1 MTCNS
6 RKAIVKDLLTIVNWS
21 LTKEIK
27 KENYFEKFCSSLTD
41 LFYFVTKEAKKT
53 KGKISVSAL
62 FLKKISDQCLFGLI
76 VFALPSLEN
85 LCALFTVM
93 KFSPFNTAHHLEL
106 IE

>member
-1 MTCNS
+1 M
-6 RKAIVKDLLTIVNWS
+6 KDL

-41 LFYFVTKEAKKT
+41 LFYLVTKEARKT
-53 KGKISVSAL
+53 KGKISVSAF
-62 FLKKISDQCLFGLI
+62 FLKKISDKCLFGLI

-93 KFSPFNTAHHLEL
+93 KFSPFNTVLGWAGLGRLEFMNFL
-106 IE
+106 HFK